1 VNQRLIRV
9 GGIAEA
15 VNQSLKS
22 SRIMI
27 RESGS

>member
-9 GGIAEA
+9 GGITEA

-22 SRIMI
+22 GRIMI
-27 RESGS
+27 RENGS